1 MNQSVKNGRSDRRQ
15 SWFACIIIAI
25 VAAVAYSNSFSG
37 PFIFDD
43 RSSIE
48 DNATIKKLW
57 PIWPAITPIPGGHTV
72 SGRPILN
79 LSFALNYAAGGLAV
93 WGYHFVNLTLHILAA
108 FTLFGFLWR
117 TFNFAKL
124 SERFGND
131 SWVIALSI
139 AGLWTLHPVQ
149 TESVTYIVQRAESLA
164 GLFYLLTLYCFARGL
179 SPNAHPAWLWTSV
192 AACAVGM
199 GCKEVVASAPLVA
212 LLYDRTF
219 VASTFREAWQKRRA
233 IYLAMASTWLLLAH
247 FILATGNRGG
257 SAGFGVGPTPIEYLL
272 TQSCA
277 ILEYLRLSIWP
288 SPLIFD
294 YGKPIIMDPARYIA
308 PLFLVGALA
317 VATLIGIFRNTL
329 GGFLG
334 FWFFAL
340 LAPTSSIVTV
350 ATQTIASHRM
360 YLPLAAVITALVLA
374 LYAWKGRKALWFT
387 PIIAIV
393 FGVLTFQRN
402 IDYRTELSIWRD
414 TVLKCPGN
422 ARALGCL
429 GVVLIYD
436 RQYGLAKSL
445 LQEAVA
451 IDPDDAKLRCN
462 LGIALCAT
470 GSEKQARGEFR
481 LAFSDG
487 SKEENLKISGHLN
500 GLAGVFS
507 GRGQFDLAKS
517 LWKES
522 VRLNPEDAT
531 LRSNFGFA
539 LHATG
544 EKQEALTQFKRA
556 YELDPTGENKEY
568 NIGLAL
574 TDLGNYEEARRY
586 FKAALVKNPRDDR
599 SIQALAGLHK
609 QAEPAPTP

>member
-1 MNQSVKNGRSDRRQ
+1 MNQSVETAQRDRHRS
-15 SWFACIIIAI
+15 WLACLVIAV
-25 VAAVAYSNSFSG
+25 VALVAYSNSFSG

-57 PIWPAITPIPGGHTV
+57 PIWPVITPISGGHTV

-93 WGYHFVNLTLHILAA
+93 WGYHAVNLILHILAA
-108 FTLFGFLWR
+108 FTLFGFLRR
-117 TFNFAKL
+117 TLNVPKL
-124 SERFGND
+124 RERFGND
-131 SWVIALSI
+131 SWYIALSI

-164 GLFYLLTLYCFARGL
+164 GLFYLLTLYCFARGVT
-179 SPNAHPAWLWTSV
+179 PNAHPAWLWTSV
-192 AACAVGM
+192 AACAIGM

-219 VASTFREAWQKRRA
+219 VASTFREAWKKRKTT
-233 IYLAMASTWLLLAH
+233 YLAMASTWLLLAY
-247 FILATGNRGG
+247 FIFATGNRGG

-294 YGKPIIMDPARYIA
+294 YGKPIIMDPAQYIA
-308 PLFLVGALA
+308 PLILVGALGI
-317 VATLIGIFRNTL
+317 ATLIGIWRNTL

-340 LAPTSSIVTV
+340 LTPTSSIVTV

-360 YLPLAAVITALVLA
+360 YLPLAAVIAALVLA
-374 LYAWKGRKALWFT
+374 LYAWKGRKTLLLT
-387 PIIAIV
+387 PLIAIA

-436 RQYGLAKSL
+436 SQYGLAKTL

-470 GSEKQARGEFR
+470 GSPEQAREEFR
-481 LAFSDG
+481 IAFADG
-487 SKEENLKISGHLN
+487 SKEKNLNISGHLA

-507 GRGQFDLAKS
+507 HRGQFDLAKN

-522 VRLNPEDAT
+522 VALNPEDAT

-544 EKQEALTQFKRA
+544 EKQEALTQFQRA
-556 YELDPTGENKEY
+556 YELDPSGKNREY

-574 TDLGNYEEARRY
+574 SGLGRLEESRHY
-586 FKAALVKNPRDDR
+586 FQAALVKNPRDER
-599 SIQALAGLHK
+599 AIQALAGLPK